1 MTNFFAKLKT
11 SFDERKASLRDLY
24 HYNDELFHLAVK
36 RYGLA
41 VRERKQKTL
50 LKVLNLMV
58 NSYGMKMFHRVH
70 GYPHHQSNLVNAGD
84 LSDYRTQ
91 FDELHKSADLV
102 TFDIFDTLLVRKVSV
117 PTDVFR
123 IIEGLNPSNA
133 GFEEERIRAEK
144 RARHLFGPEVTLDDI
159 YVVISPKFRELRD
172 VELEYEHRLLV
183 RNDVAYE
190 LYSKALKSGC
200 LVAAVSDMYL
210 PKDFVQACLT
220 EAGYT
225 KLEDVF
231 VSGELQLSKCVNGEL
246 FGYVADIMKV
256 APSRILHV
264 GDNEHSDYNMPRKC
278 GCNAVHLPTTHQ
290 MFAASGLGQFQVP
303 DNGSL
308 PRSIHNALIRSYR
321 ADGSYFKTL
330 GFMLGGPLALGYL
343 TWLDKELDL
352 SRADCALF
360 IARDGWLLRQLYDK
374 HFNRNHI
381 RTGYVYLNRL
391 LGLKGFTTFLDEPHY
406 LRILLRRAHMDIG
419 TPEPS
424 DDYQK
429 NLELFDELEPRLLEW
444 GSRLKTSLIE
454 HGKAE
459 AGKSERIV
467 TVDMGT
473 GRFASLNFA
482 ARIFGERHINSL
494 FFMTVNNYHE
504 KLVYQAYL
512 PYVATSRDIK
522 VISPKLKNEFNVM
535 ELMEILIS
543 SPEPRIID
551 IHHNCPVFDGEK
563 DSKPFYADI
572 TAGIEQYIEAFLT
585 IFTPDEGNT
594 FSGDDWL
601 AYARAFILN
610 LTEFDLNAL
619 ASIEFCAAA
628 DNETNPHSPFQK
640 QK

>member
-1 MTNFFAKLKT
+1 MTNIFAQLKT
-11 SFDERKASLRDLY
+11 RFDERKAGLRDLY
-24 HYNDELFHLAVK
+24 HYNDELFHLALK
-36 RYGLA
+36 RYGIA
-41 VRERKQKTL
+41 VRERKHKTL
-50 LKVLNLMV
+50 IKALNLMV
-58 NSYGMKMFHRVH
+58 NSYGAKMFRRVH
-70 GYPHHQSNLVNAGD
+70 GYSHHQSNLVNAGD
-84 LSDYRTQ
+84 LNHYRAQ
-91 FDELHKSADLV
+91 FDEQLRNADVV
-102 TFDIFDTLLVRKVSV
+102 TFDIFDTLLARKVSV

-123 IIEGLNPSNA
+123 IIESLNPDNA
-133 GFEEERIRAEK
+133 GFEEERISAEK

-159 YVVISPKFRELRD
+159 YGVISPKFRELRD

-183 RNDVAYE
+183 RNDAAYE
-190 LYSKALKSGC
+190 LYSEALKAGC
-200 LVAAVSDMYL
+200 RVAAVSDMYL
-210 PKDFVQACLT
+210 PSDFVQTRLV

-225 KLEDVF
+225 ALENVF
-231 VSGELQLSKCVNGEL
+231 ISGELKISKCVNGEL
-246 FGYVADIMKV
+246 FKHAADVMKV
-256 APSRILHV
+256 APNRILHV

-278 GCNAVHLPTTHQ
+278 GCRAVHFPATRQ
-290 MFAASGLGQFQVP
+290 MFAASGLGQFQAP

-321 ADGSYFKTL
+321 SDGNYFKTF

-343 TWLDKELDL
+343 TWLNKELTL

-360 IARDGWLLRQLYDK
+360 VARDGWLLRKLYDK
-374 HFNRNHI
+374 YFNRTHI
-381 RTGYVYLNRL
+381 RTGYVYFNRL
-391 LGLKGFTTFLDEPHY
+391 LGLKGFTTYLDEPHY
-406 LRILLRRAHMDIG
+406 LRILLRCAHKDIG

-424 DDYQK
+424 EDYQR
-429 NLELFDELEPRLLEW
+429 NQELFDELKPRLLEW
-444 GSRLKTSLIE
+444 GSELKASLIE
-454 HGKAE
+454 HGNTE

-482 ARIFGERHINSL
+482 ARIFGERLINSL

-504 KLVYQAYL
+504 KLVYQVYL
-512 PYVATSRDIK
+512 PYVATSRDIN

-572 TAGIEQYIEAFLT
+572 AAGIEQYIEAFLT
-585 IFTPDEGNT
+585 TFTPNEGNT

-610 LTEFDLNAL
+610 LTERDLNEL
-619 ASIEFCAAA
+619 ADIEFCAAA
-628 DNETNPHSPFQK
+628 DNETNSHTPFQK
-640 QK
+640 